1 MKKPLAHRMT
11 VPSARRPSPPGE
23 AVAGVQDL
31 RELDAAK
38 SRDGEKGGRFHLD
51 YDAAFVSPP
60 FHPRTGLGI
69 DCVGGP
75 RLAAVII
82 VIVLSQYCL
91 DCP

>member
-1 MKKPLAHRMT
+1 MKKSLPHRMT
-11 VPSARRPSPPGE
+11 VPAARRPFRAGE
-23 AVAGVQDL
+23 AIAAIQDF

-38 SRDGEKGGRFHLD
+38 SRDGEKCGRLHLD

-60 FHPRTGLGI
+60 FHTRTGLAI